1 MSLCWA
7 LCGAAGTPATGDG
20 ARMCACQHTAVPEP
34 FFIYRSTAFRHEKTS
49 MTIRR
54 AHRWLTGLAMAQAL
68 TATAADTA
76 ATPPASC
83 VPAFSVTNLEHGFRF
98 DRDCALPAR
107 QLAQLTA
114 DVDRAARRVH
124 LPGGQRVAL
133 AKAANVMF
141 EAAPAQAF
149 ERVAALVVVLASQ
162 GGGPADL
169 DFAALARSWSAR
181 YALLRR
187 QTRVAWTDDPLEA
200 QVDTAI
206 AALDLDA
213 AAALLAAEVVEPG
226 APEALTAARCFVA
239 GIVEWLRLS
248 PKRALTFLRIA
259 HALKPN
265 DVDIAEFYS
274 DLLEEAH
281 QLEQAQPIVEVL
293 ALRYQVLAQ
302 DKPERWEPR
311 LARALARMGRLY
323 AVLALPQDAEM
334 ADLHALGVYWGLAR
348 EQPARYGPAVAQ
360 VLEALAALYRDAER
374 PSDAIDAYREV
385 LKLERAL
392 AQHDAKAYSAD
403 LARTLNDL
411 GVLYASAHRRDE
423 AQSVY
428 TEALDLQR
436 SLVKENALAHRAALA
451 RTLNNLGNLYSD
463 GGQLADAEQAYGEA
477 LTIRRRLARESP
489 THDAPDMARTLTN
502 LGVLYRKEG
511 RPSRAEHAYRE
522 ALRTLQVLQRGAPG
536 TLRADEARTLNN
548 LGVLLSKTRRRDE
561 AEDAFRRAV
570 ALYGALDKKDPASY
584 RADYARVLGNLA
596 KLYAEMGKAHEA
608 RAAQEAAGKLKD
620 TAQVQ

>member
-1 MSLCWA
+1 LA
-7 LCGAAGTPATGDG
+7 
-20 ARMCACQHTAVPEP
+20 
-34 FFIYRSTAFRHEKTS
+34 AFRHEKTS

-54 AHRWLTGLAMAQAL
+54 ARRWLAGLAMAQAL

-76 ATPPASC
+76 GAPQATC
-83 VPAFSVTNLEHGFRF
+83 VPAFSVTDVEHGFRF
-98 DRDCALPAR
+98 DRDCGLPVG
-107 QLAQLTA
+107 QLTRLTA
-114 DVDRAARRVH
+114 DVDRAARRVQ
-124 LPGGQRVAL
+124 LPGSQRVAL

-141 EAAPAQAF
+141 QAAPAQAF
-149 ERVAALVVVLASQ
+149 ERVGALVVVLASQ
-162 GGGPADL
+162 GGGRADL
-169 DFAALARSWSAR
+169 DFAALARNWSAR

-187 QTRVAWTDDPLEA
+187 LTRVAWTDDPLEA
-200 QVDTAI
+200 QIDAAI
-206 AALDLDA
+206 AALDLDT
-213 AAALLAAEVVEPG
+213 AAALLVEAFSEPG
-226 APEALTAARCFVA
+226 APDALTAARCFTA
-239 GIVEWLRLS
+239 GVVEWLRLS

-259 HALKPN
+259 HALQPN

-274 DLLEEAH
+274 DLLEEGH
-281 QLEQAQPIVEVL
+281 QLEQAQPIVEAL

-302 DKPERWEPR
+302 AKPDRWQPR

-348 EQPARYGPAVAQ
+348 EQPDRYGPAVAQ
-360 VLEALAALYRDAER
+360 VLEALATLYRDAER
-374 PSDAIDAYREV
+374 PSDAIDAYREA

-392 AQHDAKAYSAD
+392 AKHDANAYSAD

-423 AQSVY
+423 AQNAY
-428 TEALDLQR
+428 AEALDLQR
-436 SLVKENALAHRAALA
+436 ALVRENALAHRAALA

-463 GGQLADAEQAYGEA
+463 GGQFADAEQAYGEA
-477 LTIRRRLARESP
+477 LAIRRLLARESP
-489 THDAPDMARTLTN
+489 RHDAPDMARTLTN

-511 RPSRAEHAYRE
+511 RPSQAEHAYRE
-522 ALRTLQVLQRGAPG
+522 SLRTLQVLQRGAPG

-561 AEDAFRRAV
+561 AQDAFRRAV

-596 KLYAEMGKAHEA
+596 KLYAEMGKVREA
-608 RAAQEAAGKLKD
+608 RAVQEAAGKLKD
-620 TAQVQ
+620 AVQAQ